1 VDLLSFYV
9 YSDPDYDQKGEGSM
23 LSKEKINRINELAN
37 KSKQEGLSKEEKEEQ
52 QTLRQEY
59 LKNARQSFKNQLKGV
74 TVVDPKGNDVTPEK
88 LRQMQRNEKKN

>member
-1 VDLLSFYV
+1 
-9 YSDPDYDQKGEGSM
+9 M

-37 KSKQEGLSKEEKEEQ
+37 KSKQEELSKEEKEEQ

-88 LRQMQRNEKKN
+88 LRQMQKNEKKN

>member
-1 VDLLSFYV
+1 
-9 YSDPDYDQKGEGSM
+9 M

-59 LKNARQSFKNQLKGV
+59 LKSARKSFKNQLKGV